1 MSHKRTRDALG
12 VEEHSKRR
20 NRRARRGR
28 GWFTVEVEP
37 GKYARVPA
45 WRSRETFLAA
55 VDEATARSSW
65 RAPRRASFSRVLG
78 VLAQVADGA
87 TGRGV
92 QVSVRTIASRTGHSR
107 GTVFRRLADAREAG
121 LLVDVARGRHTY
133 RAERARAS
141 LEVGRRLHRVAT
153 IRALTHRPD
162 VVVETPPTPSGVG
175 GSLPSVRLTKRAG
188 RARSSAKRTDRRPRS
203 IAVQRL
209 AAGLVA
215 RRGMAWADGGRHIG
229 ALCGVLEAVLPDVGA
244 RTPQDVLGALE
255 GRVRA
260 RGGVELG
267 REARDPLAYLRHALA
282 EAVAVGAVPASVRA
296 AVGRAER
303 AEVVV
308 RRRAADAESAVRLAA
323 SDPAVVAAARAS
335 IRASIAAA
343 RRGRRAA

>member
-1 MSHKRTRDALG
+1 MSLKRTRDALG
-12 VEEHSKRR
+12 VEEHL
-20 NRRARRGR
+20 NRRGRRGRRGR

-37 GKYARVPA
+37 GRYARVPA

-55 VDEATARSSW
+55 VDEVAARSSW
-65 RAPRRASFSRVLG
+65 RAPRRASFTRVLG
-78 VLAQVADGA
+78 MLAEVADGA

-107 GTVFRRLADAREAG
+107 GTVFRRLADARRAG

-133 RAERARAS
+133 RGERARAS
-141 LEVGRRLHRVAT
+141 LEVGRRVHRVAT
-153 IRALTHRPD
+153 TRALTHRPD

-175 GSLPSVRLTKRAG
+175 SSLPSVGLTKRAR
-188 RARSSAKRTDRRPRS
+188 RARPRP

-229 ALCGVLEAVLPDVGA
+229 ALCGVLESVLPDAGA
-244 RTPQDVLGALE
+244 WTSQDVLGALE

-267 REARDPLAYLRHALA
+267 RDARDRLGYLRHALT
-282 EAVAVGAVPASVRA
+282 EAVAAGAVPATVRA
-296 AVGRAER
+296 VAARSER
-303 AEVVV
+303 AEVLA
-308 RRRAADAESAVRLAA
+308 RRRAEDADVAARLAA
-323 SDPAVVAAARAS
+323 TDPAAVAAARAS

-343 RRGRRAA
+343 RRAGRAA